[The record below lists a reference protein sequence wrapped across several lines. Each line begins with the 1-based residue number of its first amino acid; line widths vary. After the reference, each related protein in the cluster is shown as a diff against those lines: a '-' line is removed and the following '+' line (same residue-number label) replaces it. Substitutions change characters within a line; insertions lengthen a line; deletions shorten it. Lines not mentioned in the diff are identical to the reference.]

1 MLIGVFVPIFTITS
15 TVGRRGESSSN
26 GPVVASSLSGD
37 AAGTTTGSPT
47 IISSGG
53 GAEET
58 AGQCMNSRW
67 KFRESERNKTRLRDT
82 DGYRIRAAALCIKGT
97 GKETLVLLVSGGKD
111 GGKWVVPGGGIE
123 KDECAE
129 EAAHRE
135 LMEEAG
141 VRANTLKKI
150 GTFQDDVR
158 MHRTQVFLM
167 EVSEELQHWEENE
180 YGRQR
185 IWMNL
190 LESTEKVKQNHRP
203 MLEAIL
209 LSR

>member
-1 MLIGVFVPIFTITS
+1 M
-15 TVGRRGESSSN
+15 
-26 GPVVASSLSGD
+26 
-37 AAGTTTGSPT
+37 
-47 IISSGG
+47 
-53 GAEET
+53 
-58 AGQCMNSRW
+58 
-67 KFRESERNKTRLRDT
+67 
-82 DGYRIRAAALCIKGT
+82 
-97 GKETLVLLVSGGKD
+97 
-111 GGKWVVPGGGIE
+111 VPGGGIE

-150 GTFQDDVR
+150 GTFQVIFFSFCPIIVICLQDDVR
-158 MHRTQVFLM
+158 KHRTQVFLM

-185 IWMNL
+185 IWMNVT
-190 LESTEKVKQNHRP
+190 EGAEKVKQSHRP